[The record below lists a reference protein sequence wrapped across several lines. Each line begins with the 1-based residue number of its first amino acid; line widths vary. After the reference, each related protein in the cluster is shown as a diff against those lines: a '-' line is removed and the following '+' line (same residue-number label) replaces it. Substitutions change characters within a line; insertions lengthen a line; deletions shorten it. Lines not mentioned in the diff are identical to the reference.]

1 MLKYRC
7 SVCGYVHEGE
17 LPDDF
22 KCPKCN
28 QPASVFVL
36 VEENRIG
43 KQVCRHKDREEFDG
57 SICR

>member
-7 SVCGYVHEGE
+7 SVCGYIHEGE

-28 QPASVFVL
+28 QPVSVFVL
-36 VEENRIG
+36 LEEEKGEPVNKYAGTKTEKI
-43 KQVCRHKDREEFDG
+43 
-57 SICR
+57 